1 MVSGVGIDLV
11 DVKRMDRIIRKWGP
25 RFIGK
30 VFTAGEAG
38 YCMSK
43 ADPAKHF
50 AARFAVKEAFIKAF
64 DNDSG
69 IEFSFQNVEVEICG
83 DSGKPLLKLNGELEE
98 YASSHN
104 LKFHLS
110 ITHTEGFAAA
120 VIIAENNG

>member
-1 MVSGVGIDLV
+1 VVSGVGIDLV

-38 YCMSK
+38 YCRSK

-120 VIIAENNG
+120 VIVAENNG

>member
-1 MVSGVGIDLV
+1 VVTGVGIDLV

-120 VIIAENNG
+120 VIVAENNG